1 MMYKNLFSHW
11 KSKSHKDEFDA
22 LNKFSGL
29 YFNKLL
35 QSFPEYQY
43 LTKAT
48 KTLDHASILD
58 IGCATGYTY
67 RFLSYNCDSFSYDGA
82 DISNT
87 AIRRAK
93 SLYPKA
99 KFIYLSD
106 PQMSL
111 KKKLKKKYDI
121 VFSRD
126 TIVHQTAPY
135 VFLKNLMNVT
145 KRILI
150 LKPNMTRDKG
160 KTVLNPNISCQKT
173 SFGYGDSWVPIIV
186 LNFDEL
192 INFIKK
198 DERVTKITANRSY
211 EILGGHNYRFLP
223 KELYLQKT
231 GTAMTSLMIEFG
243 EDKRKYFKFIKSYK
257 LQGEPCFRKKKLYFL
272 FLKIYNKLI
281 LSIFK

>member
-1 MMYKNLFSHW
+1 MYKNIFLHW
-11 KSKSHKDEFDA
+11 KSKSHKDEFDV
-22 LNKFSGL
+22 LNKFSRL

-35 QSFPEYQY
+35 RSFPEYQY
-43 LTKAT
+43 LIKAT
-48 KTLDHASILD
+48 KALGHSNILD

-67 RFLSYNCDSFSYDGA
+67 RFLSYNCNNFSYNGA
-82 DISNT
+82 DVSNI

-106 PQMSL
+106 PKISL

-126 TIVHQTAPY
+126 TIVHQTKPY
-135 VFLKNLMNVT
+135 VFLKNLIDIT
-145 KRILI
+145 KKVLI

-160 KTVLNPNISCQKT
+160 KTIFNPNISCQKA
-173 SFGYGDSWVPIIV
+173 SFGHGDLWVPIIV

-198 DERVTKITANRSY
+198 NKRVSKITVNRSY

-231 GTAMTSLMIEFG
+231 GTAMTSLMIEFD
-243 EDKRKYFKFIKSYK
+243 ENKRKNFKFIKNYK
-257 LQGEPCFRKKKLYFL
+257 LQGEPYFSKKKLPFL